1 MIARLRRV
9 HALTA
14 AMSPFLLAA
23 FAIALFGRKPDTVTN
38 ELPADSRGTTTPAL
52 GSVSDIL
59 RARETPSSLGGSFT
73 VGAHELGRVLL
84 AQKGESSPD
93 TLAYWT
99 RATGEIDALPQ
110 DAQLL
115 GPVGSLPRDYAIPAT
130 GGQVV
135 FYSLAHGTVVGHA
148 TLEGN

>member
-1 MIARLRRV
+1 MIARLRRA

-14 AMSPFLLAA
+14 AMSPLLAVA
-23 FAIALFGRKPDTVTN
+23 FAVALLGKKPDAITN
-38 ELPADSRGTTTPAL
+38 ELPADARGATTRDL
-52 GSVSDIL
+52 GSVSDIV
-59 RARETPSSLGGSFT
+59 RAKEAPSSLGGSFT
-73 VGAHELGRVLL
+73 VGAHAAGRVLL
-84 AQKGESSPD
+84 AQKGEPSPD

-99 RATGEIDALPQ
+99 RTTGAIDALPQ

-115 GPVGSLPRDYAIPAT
+115 GPVGPLPRDYAIPAS

-135 FYSLAHGTVVGHA
+135 FFSLAHGAVVGHA